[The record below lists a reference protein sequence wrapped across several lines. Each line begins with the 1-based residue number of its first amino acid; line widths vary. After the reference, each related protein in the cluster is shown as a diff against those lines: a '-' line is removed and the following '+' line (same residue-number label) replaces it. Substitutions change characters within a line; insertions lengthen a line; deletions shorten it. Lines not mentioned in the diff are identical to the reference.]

1 MGNAVLRLAEELLL
15 RHTER
20 VKTHRRHTER
30 SESLMAERAGRYSS
44 YFLHQLQKHDY
55 EGVCGFPD
63 RLPVKIVYPG
73 TDERE
78 ISSGAWR

>member
-1 MGNAVLRLAEELLL
+1 
-15 RHTER
+15 
-20 VKTHRRHTER
+20 
-30 SESLMAERAGRYSS
+30 MAGRAGRYTS
-44 YFLHQLQKHDY
+44 YILHQLQKHDY